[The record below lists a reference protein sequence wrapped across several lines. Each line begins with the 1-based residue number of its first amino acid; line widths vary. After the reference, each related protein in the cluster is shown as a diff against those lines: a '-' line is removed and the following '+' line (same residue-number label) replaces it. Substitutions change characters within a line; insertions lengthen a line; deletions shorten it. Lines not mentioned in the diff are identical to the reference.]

1 MKNEEK
7 DFQTMKFYIYSLEK
21 LEEQKKLIL
30 RTKREKKAK
39 DGDSG
44 HVTEGAE
51 GYFKE
56 SGLYP

>member
-1 MKNEEK
+1 ME
-7 DFQTMKFYIYSLEK
+7 FYSPEK
-21 LEEQKKLIL
+21 LKEQTKLIL

-39 DGDSG
+39 DGDGG
-44 HVTEGAE
+44 HVTEGVE

>member
-1 MKNEEK
+1 ME
-7 DFQTMKFYIYSLEK
+7 FYSPEK
-21 LEEQKKLIL
+21 LKEQTKLIL

-44 HVTEGAE
+44 HVTEGVE